1 MQELHEKLVQTMD
14 AFHLFCK
21 EQGLTYYMLGGTM
34 LGAIRHQGFIPWDD
48 DIDIGMPRADYE
60 KMLTYAEKIG
70 GQSGLP
76 NGYRLR
82 NWRFESN
89 VPYAFTHFEDIR
101 TTYVEQ
107 RRCKDTYL
115 GGVSLEIF
123 PLDDAEE
130 CSFKRKLKSY
140 QVRFY
145 KRILYGM
152 ILDYDQKKRVFPKAL
167 IIKVIRKFG
176 NIDRTTQKLD
186 RCVQN
191 EKCDCPNFSNLLG
204 HWGLKEDIPKTI
216 FGTPVL
222 YEFEGRKF
230 YGAEHP
236 HEYLVALYGE
246 KYMIPPSAEEIE
258 KGKHPAAY
266 MDLHTPYAKFRR
278 PE

>member
-1 MQELHEKLVQTMD
+1 MQELHEKLLQTMD
-14 AFHLFCK
+14 VFHRFCE

-34 LGAIRHQGFIPWDD
+34 LGAVRHQGFIPWDD
-48 DIDIGMPRADYE
+48 DMDIGMPRADYE
-60 KMLTYAEKIG
+60 KFLAFAEEKE
-70 GQSGLP
+70 QNRLP
-76 NGYRLR
+76 VGYRIR
-82 NWRFESN
+82 NHRFESN
-89 VPYAFTHFEDIR
+89 VPYAFTHFEDTG

-123 PLDDAEE
+123 PLDDAEAGG
-130 CSFKRKLKSY
+130 FRRKLKSY
-140 QVRFY
+140 RVRFH

-152 ILDYDQKKRVFPKAL
+152 ILDYAQKKRVFPKSL
-167 IIKVIRKFG
+167 IIKMIRVFG
-176 NIDRTTQKLD
+176 NMDATTRKLD
-186 RCVQN
+186 RCIQTT
-191 EKCDCPNFSNLLG
+191 KTDCPNYSNLLG
-204 HWGLKEDIPKTI
+204 HWGLKEDISKAV

-222 YEFEGRKF
+222 YEFAGRKY

-246 KYMIPPSAEEIE
+246 KYLIPPSEEQIE

-266 MDLHTPYAKFRR
+266 MDLQTPYAEFQR